1 MGKLPH
7 KIKQLHKNRP
17 ANLHRHMLSVKY
29 DTVLIVINIFG
40 TYSEKSDVPA
50 MYELMLSF
58 DSPSPGLNEMFYD
71 MDSQM

>member
-1 MGKLPH
+1 
-7 KIKQLHKNRP
+7 
-17 ANLHRHMLSVKY
+17 MLSVKY